1 MEGFK
6 EGLGVGL
13 LVGTGLV
20 GLEVG
25 TGVVGFMEGTKDGDI
40 EIVTPIISWKKSEIV
55 KKCLELDAPI
65 HLSWSCYESDELAC
79 GLCDS
84 CELRLKG
91 FKELGKKDPISYQL

>member
-25 TGVVGFMEGTKDGDI
+25 TGVVGFMEGTKDG
-40 EIVTPIISWKKSEIV
+40 EAEGA
-55 KKCLELDAPI
+55 ELV
-65 HLSWSCYESDELAC
+65 
-79 GLCDS
+79 GT
-84 CELRLKG
+84 
-91 FKELGKKDPISYQL
+91 